1 MRGLRNSAANFS
13 VFATIFVFIGGIAS
27 GEPLNGMIAAA
38 IWFLIFM
45 VVRPK
50 E

>member
-1 MRGLRNSAANFS
+1 MRGIRNSMANFS
-13 VFATIFVFIGGIAS
+13 VFATIFVFIYGFVV
-27 GEPLNGMIAAA
+27 GEPLNGIIAAV

-50 E
+50 